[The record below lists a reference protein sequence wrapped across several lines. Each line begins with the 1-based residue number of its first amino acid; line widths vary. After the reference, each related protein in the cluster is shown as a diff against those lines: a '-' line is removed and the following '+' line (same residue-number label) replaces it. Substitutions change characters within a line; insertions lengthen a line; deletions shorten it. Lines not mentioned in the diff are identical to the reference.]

1 MDYTNQIDPEYSG
14 KYCNETKSN
23 VVDQLCKITRDLQL
37 DTFQDSSADKSSS
50 DEYDEELMD
59 DLVKKSRPQKGS
71 RECQQPYCHI
81 TLKCTKEST
90 IIVLQVAGANSIS
103 EVLRRLDFLNAVK
116 DIRRFNYICKLLHL
130 LITQNLTSL
139 SGCGSKVLFSML
151 ERVASQVA
159 SNQQNVHIL
168 QLLLSDLDQTI
179 RKYYCWGRPLGSTLL
194 WERHFRTLERICR
207 VASGISFTPRP
218 DPGPPRLTDLP
229 AELMR
234 EILLRLTDPRDLRA
248 AGQACRTMD
257 NLLHE
262 RHVWRQLVRFHFTQT
277 QIATARAQY
286 LRPGGAVDWEGLFH
300 HLRKKHG
307 LREEYAD
314 YLFLC
319 RHCRCLFWK

>member
-1 MDYTNQIDPEYSG
+1 MTDQVGQIVQ
-14 KYCNETKSN
+14 
-23 VVDQLCKITRDLQL
+23 VVSKEE
-37 DTFQDSSADKSSS
+37 DKVS
-50 DEYDEELMD
+50 
-59 DLVKKSRPQKGS
+59 
-71 RECQQPYCHI
+71 
-81 TLKCTKEST
+81 
-90 IIVLQVAGANSIS
+90 QVAGANSIS

-151 ERVASQVA
+151 ERVASQDHQEV
-159 SNQQNVHIL
+159 
-168 QLLLSDLDQTI
+168 
-179 RKYYCWGRPLGSTLL
+179 YCWGRPLGSTLL

-286 LRPGGAVDWEGLFH
+286 LRPGGAVAGANSISEVLRRLDFLNAVKDIRRFNYICKLLHLLITQNLTSLSGCGSKVLFSM
-300 HLRKKHG
+300 LERVASQG
-307 LREEYAD
+307 TDVVLEYP
-314 YLFLC
+314 
-319 RHCRCLFWK
+319 W